1 MKYIG
6 LPAIAIYFVILYLYT
21 AKVLVN
27 FSDWPR
33 GEVSWMVI
41 GFSTFGYLLYIFS
54 HAIGEPDGL
63 IQRVRRYFPFVVIPQ
78 IAMLAYAIYLRI
90 AQYDLT
96 MNRYFVIVF
105 GLWLFGISLYYA
117 FAKSSRLVYITV
129 SLALTT
135 LMISIGPWSVY
146 QYPLARQHDR
156 LIQNLEMAGIYS
168 GGTITPLQSYE
179 SIDPVLS
186 NEIAR
191 GIEYVC
197 GFDNCDQIKALF
209 SKELESAISA
219 KQSRW
224 TLSESKYQKC
234 MGIDSTK

>member
-54 HAIGEPDGL
+54 HAIGEPNGL

-105 GLWLFGISLYYA
+105 GLWLFGISLYYG

-135 LMISIGPWSVY
+135 LVISIGPWSVY

-156 LIQNLEMAGIYS
+156 LIQNLEIAGIYS

-197 GFDNCDQIKALF
+197 GFDNCDRIKMLF
-209 SKELESAISA
+209 SKELETAISE

-224 TLSESKYQKC
+224 TISESKYQKC
-234 MGIDSTK
+234 T